1 MIEWGFRLPWE
12 DTPAPLRSTPPSF
25 KLPSSQEACQVLEQE
40 ISAMLM
46 KEAIEEISSQAVS
59 PGFYGRLFCVPKASG
74 GHRPVLDLSPLNVF
88 LRKIHFRME
97 TVSSVRSAIR
107 PGDWATQ
114 IDLKDAY
121 FHVLIHRRFRKW
133 LRFIWKDRI
142 FQFRALP
149 FGLSL
154 APWVF
159 TRIVREVCIAAHSKG
174 IRLVV
179 YLDDWMTLAANQSRS
194 NEHSMAVVSLARTLG
209 FILNGKKCSLT
220 PSQTFTYLGM
230 RFDTVSMLVRPTPE
244 RIERFVSLRDQLLS
258 RQHTTA
264 RSLAAL
270 LGQIESLAPLVPL
283 GHVHKRELQR
293 QFRSRWRQA
302 RQPWDAVVPLKGWF
316 QQAIAQWMQIE
327 WLQQGVPI
335 AFPVAQ
341 VDLYTDASMIGWG
354 AHVADLTASGIW
366 PQEMTKRHINF
377 LEMVAVSNAVR
388 AFLKFLTGKSVLLC
402 TDNTTVACYV
412 NRGGGVTL
420 SNSFARGGVPSS
432 TLPEQQHCSQSKTC
446 GRKNQHSRRL
456 SESARDDSSDRM
468 DACPFRAS
476 TSLGALAQTHDRFVC
491 DPIQQQTTDICV
503 PGTRSE
509 GSGNGRSVHQLG
521 GDVRIRVPT
530 LPYSEQGYQ
539 EGQDRQSLPH
549 SDCTNVASTTL
560 VSGAPRA
567 CSSTSTQTE
576 RRKKRPPAAKIWHTA
591 PKPGQAVPSRL
602 AGVRKRLRALGAS
615 RQLCDLVSKSHRSG
629 TNAVYSSHWK
639 RWLSFCSKQ
648 GISPSSPSELDL
660 GNFLAHL
667 SQDCGLSASSL
678 RVYRAAVSTTLRQLG
693 SLTFSDSSLL
703 RDVIRG
709 ASNRD
714 ARAPRRLP
722 AWDLFLVLA
731 SLREAPYEPLF
742 SSDLKSLTC
751 KTVFLIALASGRRAS
766 EVCNLS
772 GLIKD
777 IATQQDGS
785 FILKFLPE
793 FLAKNQDP
801 SDPSPCIVIRPLTDF
816 CPDDPDLKLC
826 PVRSLKRYLKFTRSL
841 RKSQRKLFISF
852 NPFHSRDISTASIS
866 RWLKLVIKSAYTSAS
881 LDINSVRAHE
891 IRAWAASTAFAHSW
905 SMRDVLGAAYWR
917 SESPFISFYL
927 RDVSLRRE
935 DGTHGISFVAAQQVI
950 SCRRH

>member
-377 LEMVAVSNAVR
+377 LEMMAVSNAVR

-412 NRGGGVTL
+412 NRGGG
-420 SNSFARGGVPSS
+420 S
-432 TLPEQQHCSQSKTC
+432 
-446 GRKNQHSRRL
+446 HS
-456 SESARDDSSDRM
+456 
-468 DACPFRAS
+468 
-476 TSLGALAQTHDRFVC
+476 
-491 DPIQQQTTDICV
+491 
-503 PGTRSE
+503 
-509 GSGNGRSVHQLG
+509 
-521 GDVRIRVPT
+521 PT
-530 LPYSEQGYQ
+530 L
-539 EGQDRQSLPH
+539 
-549 SDCTNVASTTL
+549 
-560 VSGAPRA
+560 
-567 CSSTSTQTE
+567 
-576 RRKKRPPAAKIWHTA
+576 
-591 PKPGQAVPSRL
+591 
-602 AGVRKRLRALGAS
+602 
-615 RQLCDLVSKSHRSG
+615 
-629 TNAVYSSHWK
+629 
-639 RWLSFCSKQ
+639 
-648 GISPSSPSELDL
+648 
-660 GNFLAHL
+660 
-667 SQDCGLSASSL
+667 
-678 RVYRAAVSTTLRQLG
+678 
-693 SLTFSDSSLL
+693 
-703 RDVIRG
+703 
-709 ASNRD
+709 
-714 ARAPRRLP
+714 
-722 AWDLFLVLA
+722 
-731 SLREAPYEPLF
+731 LREAESLLLLCQSNNIALKARHVAGKINILADFLSRPGMILQTEWTLAHSVLQPVWAHWHKPMIDLFATQF
-742 SSDLKSLTC
+742 SSRLPIYVSPVRDPRALETDALSISWVGMSAYAFPPFPILSKVIRKARTDNPCLI
-751 KTVFLIALASGRRAS
+751 LIAPMWPAQPWFPELL
-766 EVCNLS
+766 ELVH
-772 GLIKD
+772 
-777 IATQQDGS
+777 
-785 FILKFLPE
+785 LP
-793 FLAKNQDP
+793 P
-801 SDPSPCIVIRPLTDF
+801 
-816 CPDDPDLKLC
+816 LKLNVEKRGLLQ
-826 PVRSLKRYLKFTRSL
+826 PRSGIPHPNPA
-841 RKSQRKLFISF
+841 KLCL
-852 NPFHSRDISTASIS
+852 HA
-866 RWLKLVIKSAYTSAS
+866 WLVCGKGCG
-881 LDINSVRAHE
+881 H
-891 IRAWAASTAFAHSW
+891 
-905 SMRDVLGAAYWR
+905 
-917 SESPFISFYL
+917 
-927 RDVSLRRE
+927 
-935 DGTHGISFVAAQQVI
+935 
-950 SCRRH
+950 